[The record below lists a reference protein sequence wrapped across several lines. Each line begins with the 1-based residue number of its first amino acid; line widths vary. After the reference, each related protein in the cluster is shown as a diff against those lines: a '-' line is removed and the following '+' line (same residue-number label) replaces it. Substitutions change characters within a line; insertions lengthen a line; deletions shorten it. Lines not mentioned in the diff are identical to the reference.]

1 MMTTIKQKSWKYI
14 YDANS
19 NSEDE
24 LNAIALIDL
33 NKKYTYREM
42 FNEWEKYASV
52 FSALGIDEEHKSRIA
67 IFDSNSLESSFAIYG
82 ANMTG
87 ASIAGFS
94 PSCLASNYPLDKTI
108 KAEGITDILLNDLVV
123 NKSLLERLRKNKRK
137 YGIRNIIVVKVSLE
151 HEKMDKELIEMSEQ
165 NYASLLEVTGI
176 KFMDK
181 LIKRYK
187 NASINYAQ
195 TANDDDAFIF
205 HTSGTTKGISKPVP
219 LSDNALNSAAEA
231 IIQSGRFGNRG
242 NKLVVMSIMV
252 ATSVYGFV
260 DQIHTPL
267 AAGFSVIVVPF
278 SNANLL
284 FSDVVSMYGAN
295 ILFSTPFY
303 FEMWNN
309 APNNMVPDFTT
320 VKCVVIGGAYMSAE
334 AKQKF
339 RALIRKHGGDP
350 LLVNGYGMSEVG
362 GACIVQTDEVDDDS
376 IGYPLPGVNIK
387 IYDESEEKYYNLE
400 DKHTGVLL
408 INSEFI
414 SLGKIDDTEFFPVE
428 MIDGLPYINTYDV
441 VKIDDNG
448 MMTCLGRAN
457 RFFVNNDGI
466 KFDAGLIDV
475 SISAEK
481 GIEACALVPWFDKL
495 VTADTVPVLYVKTTK
510 SGEEAIEIV
519 KKALANVFIT
529 KSVAK
534 KTNLPVQCVIADFI
548 PRNANGKVDIYS
560 ITNGGVDGD
569 RYIIR
574 PIYEEDELVDVQL
587 ELVENATQGIQN
599 GAIPKEME
607 KLGEEGTGYEIEDT
621 VLNQSITKLTSAMM
635 GSLENWKKIVDVLE
649 FCSQALLVRKNSNI
663 EMFNKIFGIFG
674 LEAVPQIE
682 EQNSELTPQLEK
694 LIETFNL
701 KDIPYLDKVLGPIS
715 KLQKIQEQSER
726 LSRMV
731 GIKVLK
737 SMFEAG
743 LEVCEGMISKIEEE
757 GEGE

>member
-1 MMTTIKQKSWKYI
+1 MMTIIKQKSWKYI

-33 NKKYTYREM
+33 NKKYTYRDM
-42 FNEWEKYASV
+42 FNEWKKYASV

-87 ASIAGFS
+87 ASISGFS

-123 NKSLLERLRKNKRK
+123 NKGLLERLRKNKRK
-137 YGIRNIIVVKVSLE
+137 YGIKNIIVVKVSLE

-165 NYASLLEVTGI
+165 NYTSLLEVTGI
-176 KFMDK
+176 RFMDK
-181 LIKRYK
+181 LIKKYK
-187 NASINYAQ
+187 NTSINYAQ
-195 TANDDDAFIF
+195 TTNDDDAFIF

-219 LSDNALNSAAEA
+219 LSDNALNSAAES

-309 APNNMVPDFTT
+309 APDNMVPDFTT

-339 RALIRKHGGDP
+339 LELIRKHGGNP

-466 KFDAGLIDV
+466 KFDAGLIDI

-481 GIEACALVPWFDKL
+481 DIEACALVPWFDKL

-519 KKALANVFIT
+519 KKALTNVFIT
-529 KSVAK
+529 KSLAK
-534 KTNLPVQCVIADFI
+534 KTNLPVQCVITDFI
-548 PRNANGKVDIYS
+548 PRNANGKVDIYR
-560 ITNGGVDGD
+560 ITNGGINGD

-574 PIYEEDELVDVQL
+574 PIYEDDELVDVQL
-587 ELVENATQGIQN
+587 ELVENATQGVQN

-621 VLNQSITKLTSAMM
+621 VLNHSIKKLTSAMM
-635 GSLENWKKIVDVLE
+635 DSLQNWKKIVDVLE
-649 FCSQALLVRKNSNI
+649 FCSQALLTSKNANI
-663 EMFNKIFGIFG
+663 EMSNRIFGIFG

-682 EQNSELTPQLEK
+682 EQNSDLTPQLEE
-694 LIETFNL
+694 LIERFNL
-701 KDIPYLDKVLGPIS
+701 KDIPYIDKIFGPIS
-715 KLQKIQEQSER
+715 KLQKTQMQSRR
-726 LSRMV
+726 LSRMF
-731 GIKVLK
+731 GFNVLK
-737 SMFEAG
+737 SMFKAG
-743 LEVCEGMISKIEEE
+743 LEVCEEMISKIEEE
-757 GEGE
+757 GEGK

>member
-1 MMTTIKQKSWKYI
+1 MMTILKQKSWKYI

-33 NKKYTYREM
+33 NKKYTYRDM

-94 PSCLASNYPLDKTI
+94 PSCLANNYPLDKTI

-137 YGIRNIIVVKVSLE
+137 YGIKNIIVVKVSLE

-165 NYASLLEVTGI
+165 NYASLLEVKGI
-176 KFMDK
+176 GFMDK
-181 LIKRYK
+181 LIKKYK
-187 NASINYAQ
+187 NTSINYAQ
-195 TANDDDAFIF
+195 TTNDDDAFIF

-219 LSDNALNSAAEA
+219 LSDNALNSAAES

-309 APNNMVPDFTT
+309 APDNMVPDFTT

-339 RALIRKHGGDP
+339 LELIRKHGGNP

-362 GACIVQTDEVDDDS
+362 GACIVQTNEVDDDS

-414 SLGKIDDTEFFPVE
+414 SMGKIDDTEFFPVE
-428 MIDGLPYINTYDV
+428 MIDGLPYVNTYDV

-466 KFDAGLIDV
+466 KFDAGLVDV

-519 KKALANVFIT
+519 KKALTNVFIK

-534 KTNLPVQCVIADFI
+534 KTNLPVQCVIADLI

-587 ELVENATQGIQN
+587 ELVENAAQGIQN

-607 KLGEEGTGYEIEDT
+607 KLGEEGAGYEIEDT
-621 VLNQSITKLTSAMM
+621 VLNHSITKLTSAMM
-635 GSLENWKKIVDVLE
+635 GSLENWNKIVDILE
-649 FCSQALLVRKNSNI
+649 FCSQALLTSKNTNI
-663 EMFNKIFGIFG
+663 EMFNRILGIFG
-674 LEAVPQIE
+674 LEAVPKIE
-682 EQNSELTPQLEK
+682 EQNSDLTPQLEK
-694 LIETFNL
+694 LIEIFNL

-715 KLQKIQEQSER
+715 KLQKIQQQSGR
-726 LSRMV
+726 LSRMF
-731 GIKVLK
+731 GFRVLK

-743 LEVCEGMISKIEEE
+743 LEVCEEMISKIEDE